1 MFPSRQNQSSLNPIS
16 SPCHIYNLLPLPFA
30 ASLKN
35 FGDKTANL
43 FSKKK
48 DEAEKLANDKAVE
61 AQKLAEEQ
69 AKKVG
74 QSVQQ
79 TKGEAEQLAA
89 STGEF

>member
-1 MFPSRQNQSSLNPIS
+1 M
-16 SPCHIYNLLPLPFA
+16 
-30 ASLKN
+30 KN

-48 DEAEKLANDKAVE
+48 DEAEKLANEKAAE

-69 AKKVG
+69 TKKVG

-89 STGEF
+89 STGE

>member
-1 MFPSRQNQSSLNPIS
+1 MKNEKRMKRIYKETNDNLFSFPT
-16 SPCHIYNLLPLPFA
+16 
-30 ASLKN
+30 ASLKS

-79 TKGEAEQLAA
+79 TKSEAEQLAT
-89 STGEF
+89 STGKR